1 MRVLY
6 DSVWLG
12 GNDRADVICGRI
24 HKEKYMTH
32 AANGD
37 DGRKGRSVG
46 RDRDGEKEKMPPRDK
61 SRARTI
67 FGSKKKIA
75 AT

>member
-1 MRVLY
+1 M
-6 DSVWLG
+6 G
-12 GNDRADVICGRI
+12 GRKRADVMCGRI

-32 AANGD
+32 ATNGD

-46 RDRDGEKEKMPPRDK
+46 RDRGGETEKKPPRDK

-67 FGSKKKIA
+67 FGSKRKIA